1 MEDRRQEVQKT
12 PDDLNKLM
20 NSVVF
25 FDLDEMVR
33 VTNKAIEHGNDST
46 VVLVDGGKCQ
56 YDQTSDSKDSL
67 SHAIGLCKSIFSEC
81 QSRAQLVK
89 DNARK
94 KINAASFMSSVA
106 SSSPRKGGWQDNKDA
121 AGLL

>member
-1 MEDRRQEVQKT
+1 MEDIRQDEQKT

-46 VVLVDGGKCQ
+46 VVLNVFRRDSPEAGARNDRYK
-56 YDQTSDSKDSL
+56 QT
-67 SHAIGLCKSIFSEC
+67 CSE
-81 QSRAQLVK
+81 SPK
-89 DNARK
+89 TSPSMPS
-94 KINAASFMSSVA
+94 ASE
-106 SSSPRKGGWQDNKDA
+106 
-121 AGLL
+121 